1 MIKSCDCGSLS
12 LSSSKYR
19 MVPYSP
25 FFFWSCLYWWNL
37 SINRV
42 AVTHAFQYAARTQA
56 DNLLFWFWS
65 TWVLHSLHCSWLHHA
80 PSALPHKNQ
89 RSSVLLCFYAFF
101 CTFKIPP
108 LGIFFSK
115 SLVSSLL
122 KTCRGWDAFS
132 LINFFNSARN
142 VAVVSS
148 SARPLY

>member
-1 MIKSCDCGSLS
+1 MNTWPIAGGASMQILSQRPYLSIPKRKHHPRPHATSQKLTLGPSLR
-12 LSSSKYR
+12 LSFSKYR

-101 CTFKIPP
+101 LHF
-108 LGIFFSK
+108 
-115 SLVSSLL
+115 
-122 KTCRGWDAFS
+122 
-132 LINFFNSARN
+132 
-142 VAVVSS
+142 
-148 SARPLY
+148 